1 MEHLEFHSSKFY
13 FKRMQG
19 RELTFFILGKLDG
32 LVGEVGRRI
41 EEFYRQIP
49 LEVRGHLD
57 RLKRVTYPQPTEPG
71 PITDA
76 EKKRIMEDV
85 ERFFKKRREGG

>member
-1 MEHLEFHSSKFY
+1 MEHLEFPSNKFY
-13 FKRMQG
+13 FKTMQG
-19 RELTFFILGKLDG
+19 RELTFFILEKLDG
-32 LVGEVGRRI
+32 LLGEVGRRI

-85 ERFFKKRREGG
+85 ERFFKKRGEGG

>member
-13 FKRMQG
+13 FKTMQG
-19 RELTFFILGKLDG
+19 RELTFFILEKLDG
-32 LVGEVGRRI
+32 LVGEVGQRI